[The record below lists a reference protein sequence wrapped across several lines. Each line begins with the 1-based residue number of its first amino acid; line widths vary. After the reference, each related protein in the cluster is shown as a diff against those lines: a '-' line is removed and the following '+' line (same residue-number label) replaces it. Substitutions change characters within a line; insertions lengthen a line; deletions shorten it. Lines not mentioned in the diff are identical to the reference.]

1 MMALVDA
8 NYEFLYLDVGGEG
21 RQSDGG
27 IWRQCTL
34 KDNLEKKTL
43 PLPTPRK
50 LPGSEAVT
58 EMVFVGDDAFPLGD
72 HLIKPFCR
80 RKLTREERI
89 FNYRLSRARRC
100 SENAFGILASR
111 FRLFLTEIDAHPDK
125 VANCVAAACCLHNML
140 RRRCGR
146 GYITPGSLDYEDVDN
161 KVIPADWREIV
172 HLDPL
177 ENDQQR
183 NASNFAKKQRI
194 VFRKY
199 FHSSVSAVPW
209 QSKVVEG

>member
-34 KDNLEKKTL
+34 KDNLEQNTL

-140 RRRCGR
+140 CRRRCGR

-161 KVIPADWREIV
+161 KVNPPTGVR
-172 HLDPL
+172 L
-177 ENDQQR
+177 
-183 NASNFAKKQRI
+183 FT
-194 VFRKY
+194 
-199 FHSSVSAVPW
+199 
-209 QSKVVEG
+209 